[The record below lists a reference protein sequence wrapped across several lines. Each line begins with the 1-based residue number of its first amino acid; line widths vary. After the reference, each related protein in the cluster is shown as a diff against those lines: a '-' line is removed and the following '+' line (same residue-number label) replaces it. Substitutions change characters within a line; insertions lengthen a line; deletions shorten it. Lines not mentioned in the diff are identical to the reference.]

1 MKVTFLGHSGFA
13 VQAGSLLLIF
23 DYETG
28 TLPLEDGID
37 RLIFF
42 VSHRHQDHFN
52 PAIFYPEGWNGQTE
66 YVLSKDVRKAIRRLE
81 GVPEERC
88 RWMAAGEELRLT
100 SGDGADGR
108 EQRERDGQ
116 SVRVRTLRSTDCGV
130 AFLVSLEEGQI
141 YHAGDL
147 NCWTW
152 PEDTKQHRNQMVA
165 EYQREIRR
173 LQGEQIRLAFCP
185 LDPRLE
191 ENYADGFLWFLEHVD
206 ADYVWPMHMWEEY
219 GMADRLL
226 ATMENEAL
234 KKKVMRISRAGQ
246 QWEI

>member
-1 MKVTFLGHSGFA
+1 MERA
-13 VQAGSLLLIF
+13 
-23 DYETG
+23 
-28 TLPLEDGID
+28 DGICS
-37 RLIFF
+37 F
-42 VSHRHQDHFN
+42 
-52 PAIFYPEGWNGQTE
+52 EGCAEGHKE
-66 YVLSKDVRKAIRRLE
+66 AGGAFRRS
-81 GVPEERC
+81 
-88 RWMAAGEELRLT
+88 AAGGWRREKSCVSRQETER
-100 SGDGADGR
+100 DGR

-191 ENYADGFLWFLEHVD
+191 ENYADGFLWFLS
-206 ADYVWPMHMWEEY
+206 MWTQITC
-219 GMADRLL
+219 GPCTCGRSTAR
-226 ATMENEAL
+226 
-234 KKKVMRISRAGQ
+234 RIVC
-246 QWEI
+246 WLPWKMKP

>member
-1 MKVTFLGHSGFA
+1 M
-13 VQAGSLLLIF
+13 
-23 DYETG
+23 
-28 TLPLEDGID
+28 
-37 RLIFF
+37 
-42 VSHRHQDHFN
+42 
-52 PAIFYPEGWNGQTE
+52 
-66 YVLSKDVRKAIRRLE
+66 
-81 GVPEERC
+81 
-88 RWMAAGEELRLT
+88 
-100 SGDGADGR
+100 
-108 EQRERDGQ
+108 
-116 SVRVRTLRSTDCGV
+116 

-219 GMADRLL
+219 GTAERLL
-226 ATMENEAL
+226 ATMEDEAL